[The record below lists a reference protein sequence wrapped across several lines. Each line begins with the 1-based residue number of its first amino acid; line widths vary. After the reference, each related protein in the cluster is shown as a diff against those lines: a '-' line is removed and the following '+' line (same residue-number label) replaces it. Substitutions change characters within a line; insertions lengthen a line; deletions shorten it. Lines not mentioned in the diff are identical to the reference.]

1 MVDLQIPLVFDISAG
16 GSIFSQETSALDVFD
31 SHLKFELFGDSSA
44 GLIDELKKILYA
56 DAAEDI
62 SSGVLF
68 YTSEATDIATTFSN
82 IISDKILGN
91 NSKLVQPYATI
102 TEDGETFQD
111 FSLRY
116 KTPGIPLPNY
126 SASETPDGRNDGPS
140 TADNNGY
147 DITGQGYYTANITDG
162 TGTTFGRTLI
172 RLMSTHLMGHP
183 FAQDFIANES
193 DIMRDISNSSVSGQ
207 LQKSLLKND
216 PTMFSERGS
225 GDAGKVDISNAT
237 IYHDDPSDSE
247 RDKFLPI
254 EKSFGIMNP
263 ILQSL
268 YAGLI
273 GTAPMRFDLS
283 YVNVGLDVS
292 SVDVSGG
299 TDMDY
304 GNLDPS
310 RCIPR
315 RLPFREGDTISFYFR
330 PRVKLGIDQQ
340 VSMPGEV
347 EYGNSDL
354 SGVGRGSISQFQPK
368 KITDMFYQPRHRWIA
383 HQNEDKVYHSSATQE
398 NLVMGNGY
406 DTYAG
411 AENDATP
418 NILMTG
424 TDLYKDMEIDGSTV
438 GVNDTTMFDGH
449 VWRIK
454 IKL

>member
-16 GSIFSQETSALDVFD
+16 GAIFAQETSSLDVFD

-68 YTSEATDIATTFSN
+68 YTSEATDIATTFAN

-91 NSKLVQPYATI
+91 NSRLIQPYATVSVS
-102 TEDGETFQD
+102 GELVED

-126 SASETPDGRNDGPS
+126 SVSETPSGRSDGPS
-140 TADNNGY
+140 PADNNGY
-147 DITGQGYYTANITDG
+147 DITGQGYYTGNITDG

-193 DIMRDISNSSVSGQ
+193 DIMKDISNSSVSGQ
-207 LQKSLLKND
+207 LQESLLKND
-216 PTMFSERGS
+216 PTMFSVRGT

-237 IYHDDPSDSE
+237 IYYDDPSDSE
-247 RDKFLPI
+247 KDKFLPI
-254 EKSFGIMNP
+254 EKTHGIMNP

-273 GTAPMRFDLS
+273 GTDPMRFDLS

-292 SVDVSGG
+292 SADVSGG

-383 HQNEDKVYHSSATQE
+383 HQSAAKVHHSSATAE

-411 AENDATP
+411 AEGDTTP
-418 NILMTG
+418 NVLMTG
-424 TDLYKDMEIDGSTV
+424 TDLYKNMELDGTTL
-438 GVNDTTMFDGH
+438 GTGDTTMFDGH

>member
-1 MVDLQIPLVFDISAG
+1 MVDLQIPLVFDISSG
-16 GSIFSQETSALDVFD
+16 GAIFAQQTSTLDIFD
-31 SHLKFELFGDSSA
+31 SHLKFELYGDSSA

-68 YTSEATDIATTFSN
+68 YTSEATNIATTFGN

-91 NSKLVQPYATI
+91 NSRLIQPYSTVSVS
-102 TEDGETFQD
+102 GELVED

-126 SASETPDGRNDGPS
+126 SVSETPEGRNDGPS
-140 TADNNGY
+140 PADNNGY
-147 DITGQGYYTANITDG
+147 DITGQGYYTGNITDG

-193 DIMRDISNSSVSGQ
+193 DIMKDISNSSVSGQ
-207 LQKSLLKND
+207 LQEKLLKND
-216 PTMFSERGS
+216 PDMFSVRGI
-225 GDAGKVDISNAT
+225 GDAGRVDISNAT
-237 IYHDDPSDSE
+237 IYYDDPSDNE

-254 EKSFGIMNP
+254 EKTHGIMNP

-273 GTAPMRFDLS
+273 GTSPERFDVS
-283 YVNVGLDVS
+283 HAIVSGLDVS
-292 SVDVSGG
+292 SSDVSGG

-304 GNLDPS
+304 GNFDPS

-315 RLPFREGDTISFYFR
+315 RLPFRNGDTISFYFR
-330 PRVKLGIDQQ
+330 PRVKLGIDQF
-340 VSMPGEV
+340 VSNPV
-347 EYGNSDL
+347 REYGNNDI
-354 SGVGRGSISQFQPK
+354 SGVGWGNNNRGPK

-383 HQNEDKVYHSSATQE
+383 HQSAAKVHHSSATQE

-411 AENDATP
+411 ASGDVTP
-418 NILMTG
+418 NVLMTG
-424 TDLYKDMEIDGSTV
+424 TDLHKDMNIDGTTL
-438 GVNDTTMFDGH
+438 GTGDTTYFDGH

-454 IKL
+454 INL